1 MFFRGAFAYIEVY
14 IMKITLS
21 NVSFLNLHAM
31 FNLQC
36 DCYSMNNAS
45 LEIVMS
51 TEFYIVKFIT
61 ID

>member
-14 IMKITLS
+14 IMKIALS
-21 NVSFLNLHAM
+21 NVSFLNLHSM

-36 DCYSMNNAS
+36 DCYSMNAS